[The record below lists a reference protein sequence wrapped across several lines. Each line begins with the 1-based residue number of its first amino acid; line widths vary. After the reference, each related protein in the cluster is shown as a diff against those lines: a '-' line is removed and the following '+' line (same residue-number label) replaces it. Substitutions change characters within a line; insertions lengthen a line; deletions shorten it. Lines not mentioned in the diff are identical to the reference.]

1 MISLFLPVSLTT
13 EKYAARPENCL
24 GVFFASNTTVLR
36 KFAVY
41 SDNQAKEKNG
51 HF

>member
-1 MISLFLPVSLTT
+1 MISLFPPMSMTT
-13 EKYAARPENCL
+13 ERYAARPERCL
-24 GVFFASNTTVLR
+24 GLFFASNTAILR
-36 KFAVY
+36 KFAIY